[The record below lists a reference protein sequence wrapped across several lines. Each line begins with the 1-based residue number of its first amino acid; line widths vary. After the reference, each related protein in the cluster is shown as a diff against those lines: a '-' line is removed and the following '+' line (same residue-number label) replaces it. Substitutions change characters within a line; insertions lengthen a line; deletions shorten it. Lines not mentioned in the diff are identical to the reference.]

1 MLIVG
6 LIGGIGS
13 GKSTVS
19 ERFAQLG
26 VTIADADVAS
36 RSITKPGTEVLEK
49 IVNRYGNA
57 ILQPDG
63 SLNRAGLRPIIFGDT
78 KERRWLEKLTH
89 GPINAEL
96 RRVLESASSDYAI
109 LVHSARSGRSPL
121 MDRVLVVDILPEMQM
136 KRVIARDN
144 NSREQVQS
152 IMDAQLSR
160 EERLAIADD
169 VLVNNGN
176 LEQLM
181 FEVGKLHH
189 QYLSL
194 SMIPLQENNQVNT
207 Q

>member
-19 ERFAQLG
+19 DRFAQLG

-36 RSITKPGTEVLEK
+36 RSITKPGTPVLEK
-49 IVNRYGNA
+49 IVKRYGNA

-121 MDRVLVVDILPEMQM
+121 MDRVLVVDILPEIQM

-181 FEVGKLHH
+181 FEVGKLHR

-194 SMIPLQENNQVNT
+194 SKIPLQENNQVNT